1 VIRSGWY
8 GAAALV
14 AVTDRARAV
23 APLVGDAGEPDRVI
37 HDTTTTAITRA
48 AISVFARAVARPFL
62 IS

>member
-14 AVTDRARAV
+14 AVTDRARAG
-23 APLVGDAGEPDRVI
+23 ALLVGDADEPDRAI
-37 HDTTTTAITRA
+37 NDTTTTATTRA
-48 AISVFARAVARPFL
+48 AITVFARAVARPFL